1 MAAKNSLK
9 IYLQDGYYHLYN
21 RGVAKNDIFLGPQ
34 DYSVFL
40 SYLKE
45 YLSPPIPPTPEELKL
60 MEYTYFRKNY
70 HESINLLAFCLMP
83 NHFHLLVKQNEAR
96 AIESFMRSLLIRY
109 STYFNRHY
117 QRVGHVF
124 QDVYK
129 GVLVNQEG
137 YFLWLSRYIHRNPL
151 ELLKNGERLSEY
163 EYSSYPVYLGMRE
176 NEWVNSQEILG
187 SIKDYK
193 SFVEGPASLEPEDIS
208 AYTLES

>member
-1 MAAKNSLK
+1 MAYRREEFAVDEWYHCYTRSIDKKAVFETERDYERFLQALYICNGSRTIRRGAMYSPSHGRLLSLP
-9 IYLQDGYYHLYN
+9 
-21 RGVAKNDIFLGPQ
+21 RGNPLV
-34 DYSVFL
+34 
-40 SYLKE
+40 
-45 YLSPPIPPTPEELKL
+45 
-60 MEYTYFRKNY
+60 
-70 HESINLLAFCLMP
+70 SIGAYCLMP

-193 SFVEGPASLEPEDIS
+193 SFVEGPASLEPKDIS